1 MALIALSYQGV
12 AIPGLPTPH
21 QLMAMLDARSP
32 GERPDG
38 ALTQS
43 KKRVEHPQRALGK
56 VFRKPPPVEQ
66 LAKVVVPPPVQFVPP
81 PEEPI
86 AADIIPPSLLLASLP
101 PVTGDLLN
109 TPFTP
114 VLFVP
119 PPPPPSSSAVPEP
132 GTWMMMLL
140 GFGMLGAA
148 MRGRPPVRARMQ
160 AA

>member
-1 MALIALSYQGV
+1 
-12 AIPGLPTPH
+12 
-21 QLMAMLDARSP
+21 MAMLDARSP
-32 GERPDG
+32 GQRPAG

-66 LAKVVVPPPVQFVPP
+66 LAKVIVPPPVQFIPP
-81 PEEPI
+81 PPDEPL

-109 TPFTP
+109 PPMTRVSFA
-114 VLFVP
+114 P
-119 PPPPPSSSAVPEP
+119 PPLPMNNAVPEP
-132 GTWMMMLL
+132 GTWLMMLL
-140 GFGMLGAA
+140 GFGMVGAA
-148 MRGRPPVRARMQ
+148 MRGGRPIRARVQ